1 MKYNPYIGKLKK
13 GGYGIWSSKA
23 ASLDCIPQHKT
34 LDRET
39 AEFIRIRMIKER
51 EYELRNRNSSNNID
65 TTSL

>member
-1 MKYNPYIGKLKK
+1 MKYNPYIALLKK
-13 GGYGIWSSKA
+13 GGYGIWSSKK

-51 EYELRNRNSSNNID
+51 EYD
-65 TTSL
+65 KKVY